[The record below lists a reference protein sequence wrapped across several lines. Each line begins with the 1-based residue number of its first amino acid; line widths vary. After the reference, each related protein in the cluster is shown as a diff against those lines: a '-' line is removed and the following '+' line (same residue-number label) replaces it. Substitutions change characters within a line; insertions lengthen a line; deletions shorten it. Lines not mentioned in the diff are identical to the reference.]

1 MKLRKNKIWN
11 FRHVILFIIFLLFAG
26 FGLFTF
32 AKFISVKFH
41 NYFLDSKHFYFTSN
55 RLTDNN
61 ALYRVNNWSGVGS
74 FTISFDL
81 LSQKNSYV
89 YTDYDIPY
97 SASVVCPNDVICQL
111 DKPTGT
117 VFSSGSSHSDTLT
130 VSVSPQRAYNE
141 NETLTVHI
149 IATSASPYVKTLTA
163 DFQYVV
169 GKQGVTYE
177 IEDVRNQPYMILK
190 VTNAISFCKVM
201 TAFGNYHVNDTIDN
215 TVYRTLSEA
224 NKRNC
229 VSQVISLSFDPTV
242 LLLDTTS
249 NIIDES
255 TYTNTTIG
263 GVSYINSLT
272 FNIAPVSTV
281 AIKFYKVNAS
291 LNYTYPI
298 VNNTSVVGVTITDP
312 TPAP

>member
-1 MKLRKNKIWN
+1 MKLIKKRIWT
-11 FRHVILFIIFLLFAG
+11 FRHVVLFVIFLLFAG
-26 FGLFTF
+26 YGLFTF
-32 AKFISVKFH
+32 AKFVSLKFH

-55 RLTDNN
+55 RLTDNT

-81 LSQKNSYV
+81 LSEKNSYV

-97 SASVVCPNDVICQL
+97 TVSASCPNDVICQL
-111 DKPTGT
+111 DKTTGT
-117 VFSSGSSHSDTLT
+117 IYSSSSSHSDTVTL
-130 VSVSPQRAYNE
+130 SVSPQRAYSE
-141 NETLTVHI
+141 NERLTIHLV
-149 IATSASPYVKTLTA
+149 ATSASPYVKSISA

-177 IEDVRNQPYMILK
+177 IEDVRNQPYMMLK
-190 VTNAISFCKVM
+190 VTNAISFCKVI
-201 TAFGNYHVNDTIDN
+201 TAFGNYQVNDTIDN
-215 TVYRTLSEA
+215 NIYRTLNDA
-224 NKRNC
+224 DKAKC
-229 VSQVISLSFDPTV
+229 VSQVIALNFDPNV

-249 NIIDES
+249 SIIDES

-281 AIKFYKVNAS
+281 VIKFYKVNPS
-291 LNYTYPI
+291 LDYTYPI
-298 VNNTSVVGVTITDP
+298 VNNTSVVGVTISDP
-312 TPAP
+312 TT

>member
-1 MKLRKNKIWN
+1 MGLMKKSFWN
-11 FRHVILFIIFLLFAG
+11 FRHTALFIIFILFAG
-26 FGLFTF
+26 FGIFTF

-55 RLTDNN
+55 RLTDGN

-81 LSQKNSYV
+81 LSEKNSYI

-97 SASVVCPNDVICQL
+97 SASVSCPNDVICQI
-111 DKPTGT
+111 DKTTGT
-117 VFSSGSSHSDTLT
+117 IYSSASSHSDTVT
-130 VSVSPQRAYNE
+130 VSVSPQRAYGE
-141 NETLTVHI
+141 NEMLTVHI
-149 IATSASPYVKTLTA
+149 VATSASPYVKSITA

-177 IEDVRNQPYMILK
+177 IEDVSNQPYMILK
-190 VTNAISFCKVM
+190 VTNAISFCTVV
-201 TAFGNYHVNDTIDN
+201 TAFGDYSVGDTIDN
-215 TVYRTLSEA
+215 NIYRALNNSD
-224 NKRNC
+224 KPNC
-229 VSQVISLSFDPTV
+229 VSQVIALSFSPSV

-255 TYTNTTIG
+255 TYTNTTIN

-281 AIKFYKVNAS
+281 AIKFYKVNPS

-298 VNNTSVVGVTITDP
+298 VNNTSVVGVTISDP
-312 TPAP
+312 TVP